1 MVQVHLANDDPISA
15 LDDAVAVL
23 KIQPD
28 DFTALCIKVTIW
40 QETEVAEGFAK
51 KCALRRELNACF
63 SRY

>member
-40 QETEVAEGFAK
+40 QELEVAEGFAK
-51 KCALRRELNACF
+51 KCAFRREF
-63 SRY
+63 KP

>member
-40 QETEVAEGFAK
+40 QELEVAEGFAK
-51 KCALRRELNACF
+51 K
-63 SRY
+63 